1 MTCYIAEESQSSLK
15 DGIET
20 IVIPIHDP
28 NDMEQLVFHTQR
40 GGIYDVVEWLLS
52 ELYRQTELERVVGL
66 TVTPNHN
73 QIVVNLEL
81 KQPGL
86 QLEQWL
92 KQYLSPGA
100 GRCLTMNN
108 EGTKVLMDYEV
119 ILSARSIGQGKFTDQ
134 HRPWWEK
141 DIQFVP
147 GDLTG

>member
-20 IVIPIHDP
+20 IVVPIHDP

-40 GGIYDVVEWLLS
+40 GGVYDVVEWLLS

-73 QIVVNLEL
+73 QVVVNLEL

-86 QLEQWL
+86 QMEEWL
-92 KQYLSPGA
+92 MRDGRVDIGRLSF
-100 GRCLTMNN
+100 RS
-108 EGTKVLMDYEV
+108 
-119 ILSARSIGQGKFTDQ
+119 LSKEKFTDKY
-134 HRPWWEK
+134 RPWWEH
-141 DIQFVP
+141 QVYEVVP
-147 GDLTG
+147 LIESEVATV